1 MQFLG
6 VIPARGGSKGIPGKN
21 LVDLAGRPLIAYTIE
36 SARRSKSLGRFIVS
50 TDDPHLV
57 DYARKEG
64 VEVPFIRPA
73 HLAAD
78 DTPMQPVLMHAIAE
92 MDRIGFQA
100 EAVMVLQPTSPLR
113 RAEHIDE
120 AVRIM
125 QASGAD
131 TVVSVVEVPHPFNP
145 VSLMIEQPG
154 GELVPYAPGEM
165 VLRRQDKPRVF
176 ARNGPAILLIRRA
189 TIEAGQLYGSHVRP
203 LLMDLRDCIDIDG
216 PDDLLQAAFWL
227 SQRGGQ

>member
-36 SARRSKSLGRFIVS
+36 AARRSVGLDRFIVS
-50 TDDPHLV
+50 TDDTRIAAF
-57 DYARKEG
+57 AREQG

-78 DTPMQPVLMHAIAE
+78 DTPMQPVVMHAMAE
-92 MDRIGFQA
+92 MERLGFRA

-113 RAEHIDE
+113 RAEHIDA
-120 AVRIM
+120 AVGLM
-125 QASGAD
+125 QASAAD
-131 TVVSVVEVPHPFNP
+131 TVVSVVEVPNPFNP
-145 VSLMIEQPG
+145 VSLMIEEPG

-189 TIEAGQLYGSHVRP
+189 TIEAGELYGKRVCP
-203 LLMDLRDCIDIDG
+203 LRMELRDSIDIDG

-227 SQRGGQ
+227 GQRGSR